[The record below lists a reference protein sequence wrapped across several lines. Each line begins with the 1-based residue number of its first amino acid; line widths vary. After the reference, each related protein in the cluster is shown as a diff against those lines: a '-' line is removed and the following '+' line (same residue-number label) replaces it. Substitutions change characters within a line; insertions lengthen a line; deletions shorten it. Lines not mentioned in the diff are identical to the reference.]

1 MRHIIFENSQEYKV
15 AILIK
20 NSALNKYEIQQN
32 YVSQIQTSSIAFS
45 LKYENNKVTA
55 AIAKEYLSN
64 LLPALVSVGVNYLY
78 VADAAYF
85 KALTK
90 VAKTDPHI
98 GYVLP
103 CKIKGFEQLN
113 CVLGANYQQ
122 LIFNPGLKDKI
133 DLSIA
138 ALNSHINNSYVPIGD
153 SIIHTEQYPE
163 GFTEACKALEQLY
176 QYPKLTCDIEAFSLR
191 FNEAGIGSIAFAWDH
206 HNGIAFEVDCL
217 QTKTPKQAMRYC
229 LRQFFSSYK
238 GELIFH
244 NASYDIKAIVY
255 ALWMRHP
262 LDYEGMLRG
271 IDVMC
276 AHTHDTKI
284 IAYLAT
290 NSTAGN
296 KLSLKE
302 LAQSFAGNYAIE
314 VKDITKVPKPDL
326 LKYNLVDCLST
337 WFVFNKFYPVMIQ
350 DEQEQIYKE
359 LFLPSQKV
367 LIQTELVGMP
377 MSDEKIAKAKEVLV
391 NTQQTALATIMRS
404 PAVKQCEMQ
413 SKQIKLEKLNAK
425 LKTKQHTIDKFDGEV
440 FNPNSGPQLQ
450 TLLHEVLD
458 LPVLDKTDT
467 GQPATGGDVLKMLQ
481 NHCKPED
488 KELLTA
494 LVKYSEAD
502 KILSTFIPAFENGIL
517 KSDGVRYL
525 HGSFNLGGTVSG
537 RLSSSDPNLQNLPSN
552 SVYGK
557 SVKECFVAPPG
568 WLFCGADFSSLEDR
582 ISALLT
588 KDTNKLK
595 VYTDGF
601 DGHALR
607 AVFYYSDEIKAID
620 PNDVSQVNSVADKT
634 SPYYFYRQESKAPT
648 FLLTYGGTY
657 HGLISNCGFTPE
669 KAKAIENSYHILYKE
684 SGEYVQR
691 RIKEAA
697 NNGYATVA
705 FGLRVRAPLLKQV
718 MWQTDSVPNSAKQ
731 ESRTLGNAFGQSYGL
746 LNNRATNAFMN
757 KVWESKFRYF
767 ILPVAQIH
775 DATYFL
781 IKDDLETL
789 EWANKHLIIEME
801 WQELPE
807 IHHPDVHLGAALDVF
822 KEGWH
827 KPITLPNNATQDE
840 IKELL
845 K

>member
-1 MRHIIFENSQEYKV
+1 MKHIIFENSQEYKV

-20 NSALNKYEIQQN
+20 SSALNKYEMQQN

-55 AIAKEYLSN
+55 AVAKEYLSN

-103 CKIKGFEQLN
+103 CKIKGFEQLH
-113 CVLGANYQQ
+113 CVLGINYQQ
-122 LIFNPGLKDKI
+122 LLFNPGLKDKI

-138 ALNSHINNSYVPIGD
+138 ALNSHINNNYVPIGD

-163 GFTEACKALEQLY
+163 GFTEAWKALEQLY
-176 QYPKLTCDIEAFSLR
+176 QYPRLTCDIEGFSLR
-191 FNEAGIGSIAFAWDH
+191 FNEAGIGSIAFAWDQ

-217 QTKTPKQAMRYC
+217 QTKASKQAMRYC

-302 LAQSFAGNYAIE
+302 LAQSFAGNYAVE

-326 LKYNLVDCLST
+326 LKYNLIDCLST
-337 WFVFNKFYPVMIQ
+337 WFVFDKFYPVMVQ

-377 MSDEKIAKAKEVLV
+377 MSDEKIAKAKAVLV
-391 NTQQTALATIMRS
+391 ETQQTALATIMS
-404 PAVKQCEMQ
+404 SEAVKQAENI
-413 SKQIKLEKLNAK
+413 SKQVKLDKVNAK
-425 LKTKQHTIDKFDGEV
+425 LKTKQHTIEKFADEV
-440 FNPNSGPQLQ
+440 FNPNSGTQLQ
-450 TLLHEVLD
+450 VLLYKVLG
-458 LPVLDKTDT
+458 LPVLEKTDT
-467 GQPATGGDVLKMLQ
+467 GQPTTGGDVLKMLQ

-502 KILSTFIPAFENGIL
+502 KILSTYIPNFETSFL
-517 KSDGVRYL
+517 KSDGTRYL
-525 HGSFNLGGTVSG
+525 HGNFNLGGTVSG
-537 RLSSSDPNLQNLPSN
+537 RLSASDGLQTIPSN
-552 SVYGK
+552 SVFGK
-557 SVKECFVAPPG
+557 PVKECFVAPPG
-568 WLFCGADFSSLEDR
+568 WLFCGADFNALESR
-582 ISALLT
+582 INTLLT
-588 KDTNKLK
+588 KDPNKLK
-595 VYTDGF
+595 VFTEGF
-601 DGHALR
+601 DSHCLNA
-607 AVFYYSDEIKAID
+607 AAYFKKHMPDIAI
-620 PNDVSQVNSVADKT
+620 NDVNSVNSIATK
-634 SPYYFYRQESKAPT
+634 YKKYRQDSKTIT
-648 FLLTYGGTY
+648 FAAQYGGTY
-657 HGLISNCGFTPE
+657 ITFMKNGFSKQDALE
-669 KAKAIENSYHILYKE
+669 IEANYHDLYKVSDNWVNE
-684 SGEYVQR
+684 C
-691 RIKEAA
+691 IKQCAKD
-697 NNGYATVA
+697 GYATSA
-705 FGLRVRAPLLKQV
+705 FGLRIRTPLLKQI
-718 MWQTDSVPNSAKQ
+718 MFNTDSMPQSALA
-731 ESRTLGNAFGQSYGL
+731 EARSVGNAISGQSYGL
-746 LNNRATNAFMN
+746 LNNRATNAFMD
-757 KVWESKFRYF
+757 KVWKSKFRHS
-767 ILPVAQIH
+767 ILPVGQIH
-775 DATYFL
+775 
-781 IKDDLETL
+781 
-789 EWANKHLIIEME
+789 
-801 WQELPE
+801 
-807 IHHPDVHLGAALDVF
+807 
-822 KEGWH
+822 
-827 KPITLPNNATQDE
+827 
-840 IKELL
+840 
-845 K
+845 